1 MTQQNTNDTVN
12 EIVEQGRELVNKA
25 NQRHVII
32 RRADGTQL
40 ADVSVTMVAV
50 AALVLFFFQPFGT
63 FILFGGIAYGIISK
77 LKIEVVHELASG
89 DDVVEMNI
97 PTDEE

>member
-1 MTQQNTNDTVN
+1 MTQQNANDTVN
-12 EIVEQGRELVNKA
+12 EIVQQGREIVEKA

-40 ADVSVTMVAV
+40 ADVSVTVVAI
-50 AALVLFFFQPFGT
+50 AALLMFFFQPFGT
-63 FILFGGIAYGIISK
+63 FVLIGGIVYGIVSK
-77 LKIEVVHELASG
+77 LKVEVVHELSDG

-97 PTDEE
+97 SNEE